1 MIRTVVWGTGNVG
14 RAAIRAVDAHPG
26 LELAAVLVSD
36 PAKVGRDAGRL
47 AGLGCDLGVVA
58 VDDVGAVLDGRPVAV
73 VYAATGDTRPDGA
86 LEDVARAVRA
96 GAGRPSYRTRRRRSH
111 GAPGGARPAGDRPVQ
126 PARQAEGVQ
135 EGAVVI

>member
-47 AGLGCDLGVVA
+47 VDEPAPQPRQDRGPGPREPGGVGAGPVGADRVQLGGEGPLRGSSAHGVV
-58 VDDVGAVLDGRPVAV
+58 LSRPNAIHT
-73 VYAATGDTRPDGA
+73 Y
-86 LEDVARAVRA
+86 
-96 GAGRPSYRTRRRRSH
+96 
-111 GAPGGARPAGDRPVQ
+111 
-126 PARQAEGVQ
+126 
-135 EGAVVI
+135 

>member
-47 AGLGCDLGVVA
+47 AGLGARHGGV
-58 VDDVGAVLDGRPVAV
+58 GG
-73 VYAATGDTRPDGA
+73 GEWWGGGG
-86 LEDVARAVRA
+86 RA
-96 GAGRPSYRTRRRRSH
+96 G
-111 GAPGGARPAGDRPVQ
+111 
-126 PARQAEGVQ
+126 
-135 EGAVVI
+135 

>member
-47 AGLGCDLGVVA
+47 AGLGRDLGVA
-58 VDDVGAVLDGRPVAV
+58 ARPVHL
-73 VYAATGDTRPDGA
+73 G
-86 LEDVARAVRA
+86 
-96 GAGRPSYRTRRRRSH
+96 RRR
-111 GAPGGARPAGDRPVQ
+111 DRR
-126 PARQAEGVQ
+126 A
-135 EGAVVI
+135 